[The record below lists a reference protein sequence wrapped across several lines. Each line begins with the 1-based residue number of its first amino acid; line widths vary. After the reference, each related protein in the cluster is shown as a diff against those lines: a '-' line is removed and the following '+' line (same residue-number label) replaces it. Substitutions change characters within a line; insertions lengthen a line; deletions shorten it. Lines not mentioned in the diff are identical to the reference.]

1 MATVSRGT
9 GADYLVDKS
18 DLAKIAKTMPKFR
31 DIVVFEDERLDS
43 DRMLATL
50 RTMLGYDNIDVRRA
64 KTLTSGI
71 DLLIA
76 KRPDLVLLDDY
87 MGPVDRAHDA
97 LPLIRRAGFEGPMV
111 VVSGQLTRSRRIEL
125 LKLGVADAHQ
135 QGRSR
140 QRFDRQGPGAARR
153 TAGQRRAG
161 AGRGQE
167 GVGLQVGREVR
178 SERSFTQPTVQ
189 VQP

>member
-31 DIVVFEDERLDS
+31 EIVVFEDERLDS

-97 LPLIRRAGFEGPMV
+97 LPLIRRAGFDGPVV
-111 VVSGQLTRSRRIEL
+111 VVSGQLTRSRRLEL
-125 LKLGVADAHQ
+125 LKLGVADAINKDDLDSGSIGKVLVQ
-135 QGRSR
+135 L
-140 QRFDRQGPGAARR
+140 A
-153 TAGQRRAG
+153 
-161 AGRGQE
+161 
-167 GVGLQVGREVR
+167 
-178 SERSFTQPTVQ
+178 ERLGSTVQ
-189 VQP
+189 EPDAGKKV